1 MNLDGARRV
10 METPSV
16 DTANQYLRFGWKLIN
31 QHVVE
36 PHDGLPAGMN
46 YVLASIRTIEDT
58 KEIITLTDER
68 LVNTYLSLGWK
79 LIDKYRTAAADDHR
93 RHETLHLVLAWQRE
107 EEPVHPGNAETERP
121 AESPSPTD
129 SEIGL
134 EKNKARKT
142 KKK

>member
-1 MNLDGARRV
+1 

-16 DTANQYLRFGWKLIN
+16 ETANQYLRFGWKLIN

-36 PHDGLPAGMN
+36 PHDGWPAGMN

-58 KEIITLTDER
+58 KEIITITDEQV
-68 LVNTYLSLGWK
+68 VNEYLSLGWT
-79 LIDKYRTAAADDHR
+79 LIDKYLTATDEPR

-107 EEPVHPGNAETERP
+107 EEPVHPGGAEPERP
-121 AESPSPTD
+121 LEPSSQID
-129 SEIGL
+129 NEYGL
-134 EKNKARKT
+134 QTKNASKT